1 MTFIYGDPVLER
13 QEQVREHLTRFTT
26 LRNGSWF
33 MISDFNEIT
42 WHNEKEGDMH
52 QSDSSFFIFEAD
64 AEWLWNFRIFI
75 FLKRYVLD
83 WKKMTTAS

>member
-42 WHNEKEGDMH
+42 
-52 QSDSSFFIFEAD
+52 
-64 AEWLWNFRIFI
+64 
-75 FLKRYVLD
+75 
-83 WKKMTTAS
+83 